1 MVDKRIKSKPM
12 KTILQKIKSNVFL
25 SVLFAI
31 VIGLIVLFLSKHFNN
46 ILKHNVFENLKL
58 NFYSS
63 NVIFKFSMLFFSLL
77 AIFIV
82 KNDSFKEF
90 GFRAPEKIK
99 VGRFLLIS
107 IGILIASFIVGNII
121 FNGILRSVFPVE
133 GEGVGFP
140 KTTIIQTILT
150 VWIWSSICEE
160 VLTRGLIQ
168 GIMNNHTQI
177 KFIRL
182 SVPVWISGLF
192 FGMMHL
198 SLLKTDMDIWFV
210 SFIVFNTTVL
220 GLLAA
225 FYREKTK
232 SIYPA
237 IFLHFLANVLGSV
250 PAMIMG
256 VI

>member
-1 MVDKRIKSKPM
+1 M
-12 KTILQKIKSNVFL
+12 KTILHKIKSNVIL
-25 SVLFAI
+25 SVIFAL
-31 VIGLIVLFLSKHFNN
+31 VIGVFVLFLSKYFNGV
-46 ILKHNVFENLKL
+46 LKRNVFENLEL
-58 NFYSS
+58 NFYSG
-63 NVIFKFSMLFFSLL
+63 NVIFKFLMLFFS
-77 AIFIV
+77 IV
-82 KNDSFKEF
+82 IMLILKTDSLKEF

-99 VGRFLLIS
+99 VGKFLLLS
-107 IGILIASFIVGNII
+107 IGIIIASFIVGNII
-121 FNGILRSVFPVE
+121 FNGILRTVFPAE
-133 GEGVGFP
+133 GEGAGFP
-140 KTTIIQTILT
+140 KSTIIQTILT

-168 GIMNNHTQI
+168 GIMNKQTKI

-182 SVPVWISGLF
+182 SIPVWISGLF
-192 FGMMHL
+192 FGAMHL

-237 IFLHFLANVLGSV
+237 IFLHFLANVLGSL

>member
-1 MVDKRIKSKPM
+1 M
-12 KTILQKIKSNVFL
+12 KTILQKTKSNLFF

-31 VIGLIVLFLSKHFNN
+31 AIGLVVLFLSKYLNN
-46 ILKHNVFENLKL
+46 ILKHNVFENLEL

-63 NVIFKFSMLFFSLL
+63 NVIYKLLLLLFSIL
-77 AIFIV
+77 AIFIL
-82 KNDSFKEF
+82 KTDSLKEF
-90 GFRAPEKIK
+90 GFRASEKIK

-107 IGILIASFIVGNII
+107 IGIIIGSFIIGNII
-121 FNGILRSVFPVE
+121 FNGILRTAFPVE
-133 GEGVGFP
+133 GGGQGFP
-140 KTTIIQTILT
+140 KSTVIQTILT

-160 VLTRGLIQ
+160 VLTRGLVQ
-168 GIMNNHTQI
+168 GIMNSHTKI

-192 FGMMHL
+192 FGAMHL

-237 IFLHFLANVLGSV
+237 IFLHFLANVIGSL
-250 PAMIMG
+250 PAMILG
-256 VI
+256 LI

>member
-1 MVDKRIKSKPM
+1 M
-12 KTILQKIKSNVFL
+12 KTILHKIKSNVIL
-25 SVLFAI
+25 SVIFAI
-31 VIGLIVLFLSKHFNN
+31 VIGVFVLFLSKYFNGV
-46 ILKHNVFENLKL
+46 LKRNVFENLEL
-58 NFYSS
+58 NFYSG
-63 NVIFKFSMLFFSLL
+63 NVIFKFLMLFFS
-77 AIFIV
+77 IV
-82 KNDSFKEF
+82 IMLILKTDSLKEF

-99 VGRFLLIS
+99 VGKFLLLS
-107 IGILIASFIVGNII
+107 IGIIIASFIVGNII
-121 FNGILRSVFPVE
+121 FNGILRTVFPVE
-133 GEGVGFP
+133 GEGAGFP
-140 KTTIIQTILT
+140 KSTIIQTILT

-168 GIMNNHTQI
+168 GIMNKQTKI

-182 SVPVWISGLF
+182 SIPVWISGLF
-192 FGMMHL
+192 FGAMHL

-237 IFLHFLANVLGSV
+237 IFLHFLANVLGSL

>member
-1 MVDKRIKSKPM
+1 M
-12 KTILQKIKSNVFL
+12 KTILHKIKSNVIL
-25 SVLFAI
+25 SVIFAL
-31 VIGLIVLFLSKHFNN
+31 VIGVFVLFLSKYFNGV
-46 ILKHNVFENLKL
+46 LKRNVFENLEL
-58 NFYSS
+58 NFYSG
-63 NVIFKFSMLFFSLL
+63 NVIFKFLMLFFS
-77 AIFIV
+77 IV
-82 KNDSFKEF
+82 IMLILKTDSLKEF

-99 VGRFLLIS
+99 VGKFLLLS
-107 IGILIASFIVGNII
+107 IGIIIASFIVGNII
-121 FNGILRSVFPVE
+121 FNGILRTVFPVE
-133 GEGVGFP
+133 GEGAGFP
-140 KTTIIQTILT
+140 KSTIIQTILT

-168 GIMNNHTQI
+168 GIMNKQTKI

-182 SVPVWISGLF
+182 SIPVWISGLF
-192 FGMMHL
+192 FGAMHL

-237 IFLHFLANVLGSV
+237 IFLHFLANVLGSL